1 MLKRTR
7 TYLAIF
13 CLLSITL
20 LFLDFSGFIHPW
32 LGWLAKIQFFPSLL
46 ALNVVVVIALVLLT
60 AIFGRI
66 YCSIICPLGILQDI
80 LARLR
85 PIKDKK
91 RGYYSYSSEKK
102 WIRYSILIA
111 FIIALIAGIG
121 SVVALL
127 EPYSSFGRIAMN
139 LLQPVFEFGN
149 NLLANIAEKH
159 DSYSFYHVDIW
170 MHSLHTFL
178 IAFLTFII
186 LAIMAWIGGRTYCNT
201 ICPVGTLLSFI
212 SRFSFLKICFDE
224 EKCRNCSACSKVCKA
239 SCIDYKSHTVDY
251 SRCID
256 CGNCIDACKF
266 GALRYKPLSKSPRR
280 GEYSSISGSLAGNS
294 TINVASEN
302 SNLPHMKGCGE
313 GQVVS
318 RRTFLIGTALATTT
332 AFAQQKTKMD
342 GGLAEI
348 EDKVAPERKTPLTP
362 PGSFSARHFQQHCT
376 GCQLCVTKCP
386 NQVLR
391 PSIGL
396 LTFMQPTMSYE
407 RGFCRPE
414 CNRCSEVCPTGAI
427 RPITTEEKTS
437 IQIGHAVWVKKNCV
451 VLTDDVTCG
460 NCARHC
466 PTGAIQMLPMNPEDQ
481 NSKQIPTINE
491 SKCIGCGAC
500 EYLCPAR
507 PFSAIYVEGHEQH
520 QEI

>member
-7 TYLAIF
+7 TFLALFTI
-13 CLLSITL
+13 LGITL
-20 LFLDFSGFIHPW
+20 LFVDFTGVTYPW

-46 ALNVVVVIALVLLT
+46 ALNVVVIIALILLT

-66 YCSIICPLGILQDI
+66 YCSIICPLGILQDF
-80 LARLR
+80 LAHLR
-85 PIKDKK
+85 PIMNKK
-91 RGYYSYSSEKK
+91 MGHYSYSSEKK
-102 WIRYSILIA
+102 WIRYPILIV

-121 SVVALL
+121 SFVALL
-127 EPYSSFGRIAMN
+127 EPYSSFGRIVMN
-139 LLQPVFEFGN
+139 LFQPAYEFGN

-170 MHSLHTFL
+170 MHSLPTFL
-178 IAFLTFII
+178 IAIVTLII
-186 LAIMAWIGGRTYCNT
+186 LSFMAWIGGRTYCNT

-224 EKCRNCSACSKVCKA
+224 KKCRNCSACSKACKA
-239 SCIDYKSHTVDY
+239 SCIDYKNHIVDY

-266 GALRYKPLSKSPRR
+266 GALQYEHISKSPC
-280 GEYSSISGSLAGNS
+280 GGDSSSSFANLADAS
-294 TINVASEN
+294 TINKTGEN
-302 SNLPHMKGCGE
+302 SALSNKGE
-313 GQVVS
+313 GGEETSIS
-318 RRTFLIGTALATTT
+318 RRTFLVGTALATTT
-332 AFAQQKTKMD
+332 ALAQQKTKMD
-342 GGLAEI
+342 GGLAVI
-348 EDKVAPERKTPLTP
+348 EDKVAPERKTSLTP

-376 GCQLCVTKCP
+376 DCQLCVTKCP

-451 VLTDDVTCG
+451 VLTDDVSCG

-466 PTGAIQMLPMNPEDQ
+466 PTGAIQMLPMNPDDQ
-481 NSKQIPTINE
+481 NSKKIPTINE
-491 SKCIGCGAC
+491 NKCIGCGAC